1 MLICHYCLVAK
12 IKYLFYAVTMS
23 LPPPPKQYRPNV
35 GLLIFNQNRK
45 AWIGRR
51 RGFRGDYCWQTPQGG
66 IDKGEDFLDAALR
79 ELTEE
84 TGIGAEFVTVLERND
99 EWLCY
104 DFPAFMRKNKLNHYR
119 GQAQLW
125 FALEFSG
132 EDSLVKLDNHSQ
144 IEFDDWR
151 WEDLSKLP
159 NLVVPFKRDVYEKV
173 ATRFAHLSKV

>member
-1 MLICHYCLVAK
+1 
-12 IKYLFYAVTMS
+12 MS
-23 LPPPPKQYRPNV
+23 LPPPPRQYRPNV
-35 GLLIFNQNRK
+35 GLLIFNEARL

-66 IDKGEDFLDAALR
+66 IDRGEDFLEAAMR

-84 TGIGAEFVTVLERND
+84 TGIDSDLVEVLERND

-104 DFPAFMRKNKLNHYR
+104 DFPAFMRKNKLNNYR

-125 FALEFSG
+125 FALEFKG
-132 EDSLVKLDNHSQ
+132 EDSIVKLDNHSQ

-151 WEDLSKLP
+151 WEKLENLP
-159 NLVVPFKRDVYEKV
+159 NLVVPFKRDVYERM
-173 ATRFAHLSKV
+173 ANRFAHLARK